1 MENILDLTRRVLTTT
16 PVRWQSL
23 TSTLPEDLLRR
34 QPKSGEW
41 SALDCLQHL
50 IDTERGVFP
59 VRIGVFLAGKDSFP
73 AFNPDAEGTPAGQR
87 SPLEMAA
94 EFAQLRQAGLEALG
108 RVTAADLSRQARHGE
123 LGLVTLEQMIHEWAA
138 HDLMHTVQAERAL
151 MQPFILGSG
160 AWLKYFIDHIAL

>member
-16 PVRWQSL
+16 PARWQSL
-23 TSTLPEDLLRR
+23 TSALPEDLLRR

-59 VRIGVFLAGKDSFP
+59 VRIRIFLAGKDSFP
-73 AFNPDAEGTPAGQR
+73 AFNPDAEGTPPGQR

-94 EFAQLRQAGLEALG
+94 EFTQLRQAGLEALE
-108 RVTAADLSRQARHGE
+108 RVTPADLSRQARHGE